1 MKLLIIASE
10 EIRNII
16 EEIKVVSST
25 DLEICIPDFPQNSI
39 DMFDNGIF
47 DIVIA
52 ELKYASLNA
61 IPVQEHISKFKPS
74 QRVIT
79 IGDGIIGCN
88 DKKCDECVTSYNY
101 RRVVVPLNLK
111 ELYNTI
117 VNFDKIECR
126 QFKCLEHLDKLIPVI
141 LKKHPA
147 LIFDLENKQIIYDS
161 FHRHNAP
168 EVNFYK
174 LFQELQEY
182 NVCCEYVS
190 DEVIQII
197 CPQSSNT
204 E

>member
-10 EIRNII
+10 EIRIII
-16 EEIKVVSST
+16 EEIKVVSNVN
-25 DLEICIPDFPQNSI
+25 LEICIPDLPCNSI
-39 DMFDNGIF
+39 DMFDSGTF

-52 ELKYASLNA
+52 ELKYASLNS
-61 IPVQEHISKFKPS
+61 IPVQEHIAKFKPL

-88 DKKCDECVTSYNY
+88 DKKCDECVSSYNY
-101 RRVVVPLNLK
+101 RRVVVPLNFK

-117 VNFDKIECR
+117 INFDKIECR

-141 LKKHPA
+141 LKKHIA
-147 LIFDLENKQIIYDS
+147 LTFDLENKQIIYDS
-161 FHRHNAP
+161 YHRHNSP
-168 EVNFYK
+168 QVNFYK

-190 DEVIQII
+190 DEVIQIR
-197 CPQSSNT
+197 CPQSDKA
-204 E
+204 